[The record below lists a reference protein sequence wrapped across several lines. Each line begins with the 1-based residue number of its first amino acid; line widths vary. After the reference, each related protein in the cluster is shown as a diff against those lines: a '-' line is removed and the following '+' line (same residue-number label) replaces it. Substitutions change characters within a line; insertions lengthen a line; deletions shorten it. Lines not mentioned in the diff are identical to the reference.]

1 MKSYHLT
8 NSQGTKEVLEH
19 SFESM
24 SDFLDYIET
33 QPINTELFSESEIL
47 SSEVSESTTEFTK
60 TETFE
65 EAVKLCRFGY
75 FKDFEKFYRD
85 KVMIEP
91 YITFEGK
98 GLRDTHDYVG
108 FFPDVK
114 AYLEGNPLNMIN
126 RSPFPKSQIS
136 LYYCIG
142 MSGADNEKVIYN
154 RGVITLNIIEAFE
167 RMGYDVDFHLFE
179 LSKDRY
185 YSSNDS
191 QYLLVKFLLK
201 KKGERLNPQLIYF
214 PMCHPSF
221 TRRLIF
227 RLTKQTPNLKYGFSY
242 SMGYKCSLDEMQ
254 EVLGV
259 DDKRI
264 IIGWSKDMDV
274 KGKNLIEDTEAMLQ
288 TINERNKQKQIKM
301 PVFNK

>member
-1 MKSYHLT
+1 MKRYHLT
-8 NSQGTKEVLEH
+8 NDKEVLEH

-33 QPINTELFSESEIL
+33 QPINEHVFSKSNLESAEI
-47 SSEVSESTTEFTK
+47 SEVATKFTK
-60 TETFE
+60 TENFE

-75 FKDFEKFYRD
+75 FENFERFYQD
-85 KVMIEP
+85 KIMIEP
-91 YITFEGK
+91 YINFDGQE
-98 GLRDTHDYVG
+98 LRDVHDYVG

-126 RSPFPKSQIS
+126 RVSTPKSQIS
-136 LYYCIG
+136 IYYCVG
-142 MSGADNEKVIYN
+142 MSGASNEKVIYN
-154 RGVITLNIIEAFE
+154 RGVITLNIIESFE
-167 RMGYDVDFHLFE
+167 RMGYDVDLHLFD

-185 YSSNDS
+185 YSGS
-191 QYLLVKFLLK
+191 QYLLIKFLMK

-221 TRRLIF
+221 NRRLIF
-227 RLTKQTPNLKYGFSY
+227 RLTEQTPDLAYGFEG

-264 IIGWSKDMDV
+264 IIGWADDMDV
-274 KGKNLIEDTEAMLQ
+274 KGKNLIEDTEAMLE
-288 TINERNKQKQIKM
+288 TINKRNKQKQLKM
-301 PVFNK
+301 PVFNR